1 MQLSQRLLLT
11 VSIFVDQ
18 IKWIFDE
25 PDYEHLD
32 EYFFISV
39 DGVHCRIT
47 EPRHMPSSGWYSAKY
62 NKAGLVYELGV
73 AVYHDNVCWVNG
85 PFPAGQNDLRVFRK
99 DDGLMSKIPDNKRA
113 IADEGYVGEPTKTAT
128 RNEFDDDNVKE
139 LKKRAKARH
148 ESVNGRLKAFG
159 ILNQTFRTPG
169 KQRLQKH
176 QAAFEACCV
185 LVQMELDNGSRKL
198 MKV

>member
-1 MQLSQRLLLT
+1 
-11 VSIFVDQ
+11 
-18 IKWIFDE
+18 
-25 PDYEHLD
+25 
-32 EYFFISV
+32 
-39 DGVHCRIT
+39 
-47 EPRHMPSSGWYSAKY
+47 MPSSGWYSCKF
-62 NKAGLVYELGV
+62 NKAGLTYEI
-73 AVYHDNVCWVNG
+73 AVSIYHDKICWING

-99 DDGLMSKIPDNKRA
+99 EGGLASKIPANKRVV
-113 IADEGYVGEPTKTAT
+113 ADEGYVGEPEKAAT
-128 RNEFDDDNVKE
+128 RNEFDSPHVKE

-169 KQRLQKH
+169 KQRLEKH

-185 LVQMELDNGSRKL
+185 LVQMEYDNNSRKL